1 MFPGTRRVSSAKMPK
16 FSTYHHDHIFIYAAF
31 SANKCNKH
39 DTKRLSQRDECITM
53 GLYAIAWRQKLDCLL
68 AQCNQSEDPN
78 PRNCTEMQIEQ
89 CFKLP
94 N

>member
-1 MFPGTRRVSSAKMPK
+1 MFPG
-16 FSTYHHDHIFIYAAF
+16 AASPVMQHF
-31 SANKCNKH
+31 QANKCNKH
-39 DTKRLSQRDECITM
+39 DIKGLSQRDECITM

-89 CFKLP
+89 FFELP
-94 N
+94 SSATAKWQCHNVSQTR